1 MQGADRLSE
10 KEKMLAGQLY
20 RASNPELEA
29 ERLKAATL
37 LQAYNSA
44 GNHKSKEQPDSLQ
57 ELLGAIGERTVLRP
71 PFYCDYGYNIRLGE
85 DVFVNFGCVFLD
97 VARISIGNGCQIGSY
112 VQFLA
117 ADHPRDPHLRLQ
129 GLELGRSIS
138 VGRNVWIGAGALILP
153 GVTIGDDAVVGAGSV
168 VTRAVAPGV
177 TVAGNPARERRS
189 SGEP

>member
-1 MQGADRLSE
+1 MPSEEQAVQGADRLSE
-10 KEKMLAGQLY
+10 KEKMLTGQLY
-20 RASNPELEA
+20 RASDPELEA

-37 LQAYNSA
+37 LQAYNAA
-44 GNHKSKEQPDSLQ
+44 GNHKSEEQPDILK

-71 PFYCDYGYNIRLGE
+71 PFYCDYGY
-85 DVFVNFGCVFLD
+85 
-97 VARISIGNGCQIGSY
+97 
-112 VQFLA
+112 A
-117 ADHPRDPHLRLQ
+117 ADHPRDPHLRRQ

-168 VTRAVAPGV
+168 VTRAVAPGA

-189 SGEP
+189 SGGQ